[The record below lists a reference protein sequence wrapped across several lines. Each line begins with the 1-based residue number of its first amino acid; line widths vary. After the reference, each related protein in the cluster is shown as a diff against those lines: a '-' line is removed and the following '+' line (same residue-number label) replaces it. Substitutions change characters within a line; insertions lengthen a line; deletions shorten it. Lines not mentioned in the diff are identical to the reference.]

1 MYRNSQRVSYQSD
14 GQFGDVSQTAGWEEV
29 VGQELPDTEQ
39 LSRLVVEQ
47 DALDRISG
55 PKRISNQQ
63 RVGADYVSVSDKP
76 FSDANYLSPEVIAA
90 RFRRGSRDTQQQFL
104 DLIRFMFDPTTP
116 FFISANNN
124 ENTTTQMQ
132 NLNQTFNALIMPN
145 GTPRSRA
152 FVVRPIWDVTPI
164 QSLASVPQ
172 NSTFFYDASTPAQ
185 TTASRISPPLAY
197 NATFFPTLTVV
208 SDFFVPE
215 VSVELKVSPN
225 MDVNFTRGR
234 LNSFQFMVIGNQLSV
249 NTSVLGGQL
258 SYGVIP
264 DIRDCM
270 DLEPTKLQ
278 SMSVSD
284 KDAANNVFLSD
295 GVAIIQGPTFAKL
308 DPVNMRRVGGDGYS
322 AVAANVLTQP
332 VPFKQTAYQEIASAP
347 FPTVGAAYA
356 PNSAVASAANNQ
368 FVYTGAIW
376 LHNQV
381 RFSLSSDTTTVTNIQ
396 IPQIGYD
403 NNPEFT
409 VTYRLPASTGE
420 SIFDYT
426 PTLNAEMMSSPQP
439 FTLSCKHFFM
449 QARGT
454 DTVVEWVP
462 DKYDCPLT
470 NACQNEGLVAIPS
483 MWQSNTTL
491 GTGSGALGYVGAT
504 ATSTYTFSV
513 PRRDNWQWIGTM
525 IQGIDQTV
533 YPVAFAGGYP
543 GYPTTTTPVG
553 ATISP
558 ISVWTP
564 GLWQT
569 VPFFRVRAPG
579 PGVMGNPA
587 NFTAYPWWAIGDQ
600 SRLSDFRPTIL
611 GIAVNVP
618 RLYDEGNLG
627 PYRVVRI
634 DNVSTGQTFTINGAL
649 QTEVVTTGSTAQFKK
664 ADNASVIT
672 DDNVIGFAQM
682 LFSAKGINFKTMYK
696 APEFAQFKLLIES
709 LKRPED
715 LLRLPFWTDP
725 RVNIRAATI
734 GLLDNDPKAFGP
746 FAGVAS
752 ALLSQPQLRQ
762 IAAQVMK
769 QVLPVLTEKTAGLVD
784 SAAEKLEGIV
794 GSAGSDVLRS
804 IGKAGT
810 STLGAIAG
818 AAADSLSSGAQYGGK
833 RRAAIK
839 SSRCEEVDDEDSAG
853 MFGANSAGMF
863 GANGSVAT
871 DECAGM
877 FGAGMFGTESAGMFG
892 ADARAAAAF
901 SYQTGIDGLPSRV
914 RTKRGANPGLLP
926 GQMMSQA
933 ALISKI
939 NRIRTYLIRQGQAV
953 DSIPAVSTYNVSL
966 GDRGLRIVQ
975 QAVIDN
981 SIKKGG
987 WNYVVPMLKPEDV
1000 AVFINFLAKLGVG
1013 DAKATKNNIV
1023 PIVNGES
1030 LSRYYKALQRSG
1042 MEIPDRSVQR
1052 AINDIDALGRI
1063 PVEYVAVRSQSPYER
1078 SGVASFAGLS
1088 RFIWWGFVGFRSA
1101 RLLSLADLAQPGM
1114 QKYSFLSKFV
1124 TLDAST
1130 FNALV
1135 KKTTRAFPNFLT
1147 NPVSPLDSAD
1157 WAKIFPADAAADS
1170 AEPSD
1175 TAVAETAKTA
1185 NAVVQGRQLDAE
1197 DAKLFATQRRTE
1209 GGAVAARP
1217 DEEPAEGDTT

>member
-14 GQFGDVSQTAGWEEV
+14 GQFGDASQTAGWEEV
-29 VGQELPDTEQ
+29 VGQELPDTEE
-39 LSRLVVEQ
+39 LSRLVVQQ
-47 DALDRISG
+47 DAMDRISG

-90 RFRRGSRDTQQQFL
+90 RFRRGSRDTQQQLL
-104 DLIRFMFDPTTP
+104 DLIHFMFDPTTP

-439 FTLSCKHFFM
+439 FTLSCKHFYM

-470 NACQNEGLVAIPS
+470 NASQNEGLVSIPS
-483 MWQSNTTL
+483 MWVSNSSL
-491 GTGSGALGYVGAT
+491 ITGSGGLGFVGAT

-525 IQGIDQTV
+525 IQGIDQTI

-543 GYPTTTTPVG
+543 GYPTVTTPAG
-553 ATISP
+553 ATIAP
-558 ISVWTP
+558 ISVWSP
-564 GLWQT
+564 GLWQS
-569 VPFFRVRAPG
+569 VPFFRNRAPG
-579 PGVMGNPA
+579 PGVFGNPA

-600 SRLSDFRPTIL
+600 SRLADFRPTIT

-725 RVNIRAATI
+725 RVNMRAATI
-734 GLLDNDPKAFGP
+734 GLLDHDAKAFGP

-818 AAADSLSSGAQYGGK
+818 AAADSLSSGAQFAGK

-892 ADARAAAAF
+892 ADARAAASF
-901 SYQTGIDGLPSRV
+901 TFETDRDGLPSRV
-914 RTKRGANPGLLP
+914 RTKPGANPGLLP

-933 ALISKI
+933 ALLSKI
-939 NRIRTYLIRQGQAV
+939 NRIRAFLV
-953 DSIPAVSTYNVSL
+953 KVLKMKPENIPSVRTYNVSL
-966 GDRGLRIVQ
+966 GSKGLNVVSDR
-975 QAVIDN
+975 VIKASVD
-981 SIKKGG
+981 GQG
-987 WNYVVPMLKPEDV
+987 WNYVVPFVKPAEV
-1000 AVFINFLAKLGVG
+1000 ADFIDFLGRLQPKEGIDIDFGDLQVFSS
-1013 DAKATKNNIV
+1013 DIV
-1023 PIVNGES
+1023 PIVDGKS
-1030 LSRYYKALQRSG
+1030 LAAYYSRLTALG
-1042 MEIPDRSVQR
+1042 MKIPARSVQR
-1052 AINDIDALGRI
+1052 AVNDINALSLKGGAPVP
-1063 PVEYVAVRSQSPYER
+1063 PVEFVAVRSQTHR
-1078 SGVASFAGLS
+1078 SGVASSSGLN

-1101 RLLSLADLAQPGM
+1101 RLLSLDQLAQPGA
-1114 QKYSFLSKFV
+1114 QKYSFVSKFV
-1124 TLDAST
+1124 KLDANE
-1130 FNALV
+1130 FNRLIN
-1135 KKTTRAFPNFLT
+1135 KTSRAIPNFLT
-1147 NPVSPLDSAD
+1147 NPLAAIPDAD
-1157 WAKIFPADAAADS
+1157 WAKIFPDDAGADAA
-1170 AEPSD
+1170 EVVD
-1175 TAVAETAKTA
+1175 TPVVATANTAK
-1185 NAVVQGRQLDAE
+1185 AVLEDRALDAE
-1197 DAKLFATQRRTE
+1197 DAARFAGQPRKE
-1209 GGAVAARP
+1209 SDAQ
-1217 DEEPAEGDTT
+1217 